1 MTSCLVQREAYGM
14 FTVRPSPSRVT
25 LEEILVPELRIKQQ
39 PSTFLLVTGE
49 AEFGGLSGQ
58 SAVAGAHI
66 TDFPSVILILL
77 FALLK
82 RTFP

>member
-1 MTSCLVQREAYGM
+1 MTSCLVQGEAYGM
-14 FTVRPSPSRVT
+14 FTVGPSPSRAT
-25 LEEILVPELRIKQQ
+25 LVPKLRIKQQ

-82 RTFP
+82 GRCP